1 MAHLYPNFRN
11 NPAYFQSI
19 FDFRRKYIKTYVEN
33 RDLPEYTVNMVD
45 FESTFLVYLPTQD
58 LMYKS
63 PECLH
68 PIIYM
73 EKIGEDS
80 LEKISTYRYF
90 LFEYEQKPTQEIM
103 SKEKEPYIL
112 YDKLI
117 TISHRTTQ
125 LLEDE
130 PFDSFNPLCV
140 FQLQPEHYHYF
151 ASYFKDFE
159 PFIKKMMAYDAQRF
173 KSSVVPKNL
182 L

>member
-1 MAHLYPNFRN
+1 MTQLYPNFRK
-11 NPAYFQSI
+11 NPAYKKSI
-19 FDFRRKYIKTYVEN
+19 FDFRRKYIKTYVES
-33 RDLPEYTVNMVD
+33 RELPEYTINMMN
-45 FESTFLVYLPTQD
+45 FESAFLIYLPTQD

-63 PECLH
+63 HECLH

-80 LEKISTYRYF
+80 VEKIATYRYF
-90 LFEYEQKPTQEIM
+90 LFEYEDKSIREEM
-103 SKEKEPYIL
+103 AKEKEPYLL

-140 FQLQPEHYHYF
+140 FQLQPEHFHYF
-151 ASYFKDFE
+151 AEFFKDFE
-159 PFIKKMMAYDAQRF
+159 PFRKKLMEQKGNAFLA
-173 KSSVVPKNL
+173 SAPPKFFL
-182 L
+182 